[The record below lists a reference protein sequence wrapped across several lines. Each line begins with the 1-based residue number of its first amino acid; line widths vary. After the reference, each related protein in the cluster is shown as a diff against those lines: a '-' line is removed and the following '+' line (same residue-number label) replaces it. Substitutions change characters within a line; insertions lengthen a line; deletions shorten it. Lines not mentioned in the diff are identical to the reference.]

1 MKKINILALG
11 VALAIFVAP
20 AFGQD
25 LGSQLAKVA
34 GKNAESYLSPF
45 LSGLGADLNSGFYHS
60 ADLHG
65 TLGFDVGIKF
75 GVTLVKDADKTFDFE
90 LPATISFNS
99 INLTAGQDYDQVVT
113 GSPTAVGG
121 TGGIPVKVKSTSP
134 LVALRGQTIFTTP
147 PGFDLS
153 IVPLAVPQVSV
164 GLPFGL
170 EVIGRFIPTIKAG
183 DAGKVSFVGFGL
195 RHDIDQYIPLFPVDI
210 AVHFMT
216 QKLTFN
222 DNSDKKIMSASAT
235 AFGVEVSKSLVL
247 LTVYGGF
254 QIESSKWEVEP
265 FKYKYTDDP
274 LVPKVDSPGF
284 SIDGKNKSRF
294 HAGVRLLLLF
304 INVHADYS
312 FAPNPVATAG
322 VGITFR

>member
-1 MKKINILALG
+1 MKRVNFLA
-11 VALAIFVAP
+11 VV
-20 AFGQD
+20 FGLIVLSAQGFAQASD
-25 LGSQLAKVA
+25 IGAQLSKVA

-65 TLGFDVGIKF
+65 TLGFDVGLKF
-75 GVTLVKDADKTFDFE
+75 GLAIMKDEDKVFDFV
-90 LPATISFNS
+90 LPPS
-99 INLTAGQDYDQVVT
+99 ITFLGTTYVAGTDYDASV
-113 GSPTAVGG
+113 SSSTAVGVG
-121 TGGIPVKVKSTSP
+121 TGTAVKIKPGRPGAGT
-134 LVALRGQTIFTTP
+134 TIFTTP
-147 PGFDLS
+147 IGFDLKA
-153 IVPLAVPQVSV
+153 VPLAVPQASI

-170 EVIGRFIPTIKAG
+170 EVTGRFIPTISAG

-195 RHDIDQYIPLFPVDI
+195 RHDIDQYLPLFPVDI

-216 QKLTFN
+216 QSFTFN
-222 DNSDKKIMSASAT
+222 DKNDKKIMSASAT
-235 AFGVEVSKSLVL
+235 AFGAEVSKSLVL

-254 QIESSKWEVEP
+254 QIESSKWEIEP
-265 FKYKYTDDP
+265 FTYKYSDDP
-274 LVPKVDSPGF
+274 NVASVQSPAI
-284 SIDGKNKSRF
+284 SIEGKNKSRF

-312 FAPNPVATAG
+312 FAPNPVATVG

>member
-1 MKKINILALG
+1 MKRINCLAVVIGTIVLSTQVFAQSDIG
-11 VALAIFVAP
+11 A
-20 AFGQD
+20 
-25 LGSQLAKVA
+25 QLSRVL
-34 GKNAESYLSPF
+34 GKNAENYMSPF

-60 ADLHG
+60 ADLHS
-65 TLGFDVGIKF
+65 TLGFDVGIKLSA
-75 GVTLVKDADKTFDFE
+75 VIVKDEDKVFDFT
-90 LPATISFNS
+90 LPASFTFQSQTFN
-99 INLTAGQDYDQVVT
+99 AGPDYDQVIT
-113 GSPTAVGG
+113 GSPTALGSTSGVA
-121 TGGIPVKVKSTSP
+121 VKSK
-134 LVALRGQTIFTTP
+134 VAKGLIPAGTTIFTTP
-147 PGFDLS
+147 PGFDLKTL
-153 IVPLAVPQVSV
+153 PLFVPQASI

-170 EVIGRFIPTIKAG
+170 EVTGRFVPTISAG
-183 DAGKVSFVGFGL
+183 DAGKVNFVGFGL

-222 DNSDKKIMSASAT
+222 DKNDKKIMSASAT
-235 AFGVEVSKSLVL
+235 AFGAEVSKSLVL

-254 QIESSKWEVEP
+254 QIEKSSWEIEG
-265 FKYKYTDDP
+265 YSYTDP
-274 LVPKVDSPGF
+274 SNVTVQVPGF
-284 SIDGKNKSRF
+284 SLDGKNTSRF